1 MEDEN
6 LKNILNIL
14 VEATNENDFGE
25 DNQKIQNLYNL
36 LNILQEKLPTIDE
49 IDKLENEINY
59 LEIKYDIFNELSYYS
74 APLFVTIKRRIHAKE
89 VEKLREEN
97 RRKRR
102 IE

>member
-14 VEATNENDFGE
+14 IGATKENDFGE
-25 DNQKIQNLYNL
+25 DNQRIQNLRNL
-36 LNILQEKLPTIDE
+36 LNILQEKIPTIDE

-74 APLFVTIKRRIHAKE
+74 DPLFVTIKRRIHAEE
-89 VEKLREEN
+89 VKKLREET
-97 RRKRR
+97 RRKRG

>member
-14 VEATNENDFGE
+14 IEATKENDFGE
-25 DNQKIQNLYNL
+25 DNQIIQNLRNM
-36 LNILQEKLPTIDE
+36 LNILQEKMPTIDE

-74 APLFVTIKRRIHAKE
+74 DPLFVTIRRRIHAEE
-89 VEKLREEN
+89 VKKLREEN
-97 RRKRR
+97 RRKRG